1 MMSAELVE
9 LNPPPE
15 GALYLVD
22 YVRPLFSGGGVPFV
36 VQELA
41 GDLKRVGHSHV

>member
-1 MMSAELVE
+1 MSAEPVE
-9 LNPPPE
+9 LLPTPV

-22 YVRPLFSGGGVPFV
+22 YVCPLFSGRGAPFV